1 MTNEM
6 LTWMER
12 SPTPFVA
19 TTNLKDSLDPAT
31 ARRFLFKVELT
42 ALDCE
47 RSERLF
53 QRLFD
58 TAPPHELRSLATLTP
73 GDFALVARKAAVL
86 GVDDPKE
93 LVELLAK
100 EAGAKPG
107 ATRQPIGF

>member
-19 TTNLKDSLDPAT
+19 TTNLKESLDPAT

-42 ALDCE
+42 PLDYN
-47 RSERLF
+47 RAERLF
-53 QRLFD
+53 LRLFG
-58 TAPPHELRSLATLTP
+58 ASPPKQLRALDTLTP

-86 GVDDPKE
+86 GIDDPGE
-93 LVELLAK
+93 LVELLAS
-100 EAGAKPG
+100 EASAKPG